1 MDPVDDSVIYVAR
14 AHVLADL
21 MARGLTTPGAVTL
34 LDRACS
40 ERKWWLEQ
48 WPDGA
53 PYIAGLVAQDVQ
65 DALADEHSRTDRA
78 GLWPVCD
85 RCEDGPLHPLRIAPD
100 LGGPDPSWVC
110 EETDTV
116 VAPLGRLA
124 KR

>member
-1 MDPVDDSVIYVAR
+1 MDDSVIYVAR

-65 DALADEHSRTDRA
+65 DALADTFGREDRE
-78 GLWPVCD
+78 GLWPVCTHCQD
-85 RCEDGPLHPLRIAPD
+85 TPVHALHIEPD
-100 LGGPDPSWVC
+100 LGGPDPQWVC
-110 EETDTV
+110 EESGQP
-116 VAPLGRLA
+116 VAPLGSLA
-124 KR
+124 RA